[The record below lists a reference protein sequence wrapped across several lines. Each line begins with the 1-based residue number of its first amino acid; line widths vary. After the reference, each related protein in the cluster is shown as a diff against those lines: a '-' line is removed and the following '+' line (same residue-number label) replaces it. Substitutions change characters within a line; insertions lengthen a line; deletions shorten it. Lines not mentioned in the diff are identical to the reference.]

1 MKRTNVT
8 EELCRKV
15 QLMMAGNP
23 DQKEVARL
31 LGTSATTVSR
41 IKAAGFDYATFLKNT
56 DRRRVEQ
63 QNARADAAIERIN
76 KEIEKVRAAEAQPV
90 PGQIRMEIPEK
101 PAETEKPESV
111 TLPMSDQV
119 KMMRFIAGQ
128 VDRIVKALEE
138 VKKALNDGD

>member
-1 MKRTNVT
+1 MKRTQVT
-8 EELCRKV
+8 EELCRAV

-41 IKAAGFDYATFLKNT
+41 IKAAGFDYQTFLKNT
-56 DRRRVEQ
+56 E
-63 QNARADAAIERIN
+63 ARKTEKQTVSMERIN
-76 KEIEKVRAAEAQPV
+76 AEIEKVRQAEAQEM

-101 PAETEKPESV
+101 PLEAEKPE
-111 TLPMSDQV
+111 MSEQV

-128 VDRIVKALEE
+128 VEKIIEKLDEVLAAVKES
-138 VKKALNDGD
+138 

>member
-1 MKRTNVT
+1 MKRTQVT
-8 EELCRKV
+8 EELCRAV

-41 IKAAGFDYATFLKNT
+41 IKAAGFDYQTFLKNT
-56 DRRRVEQ
+56 ELRKIEQKTVKAEAAVEKI
-63 QNARADAAIERIN
+63 NA
-76 KEIEKVRAAEAQPV
+76 EIEKVRQAEAQEM

-101 PAETEKPESV
+101 PLEAEKPE
-111 TLPMSDQV
+111 MSEQV

-128 VDRIVKALEE
+128 VDRVVKALGE
-138 VKKALNDGD
+138 VLAAVKES

>member
-41 IKAAGFDYATFLKNT
+41 IKAAGFDYATFLANT

-63 QNARADAAIERIN
+63 KNARADAAIERIN
-76 KEIEKVRAAEAQPV
+76 KEIEKVRAAEAQTV

-101 PAETEKPESV
+101 PAEAEKPE
-111 TLPMSDQV
+111 MSEQV

>member
-1 MKRTNVT
+1 MKRTQVT
-8 EELCRKV
+8 EELCRAV

-41 IKAAGFDYATFLKNT
+41 IKAAGFDYQTFLKNT
-56 DRRRVEQ
+56 E
-63 QNARADAAIERIN
+63 ARKTEKQTVSMERIN
-76 KEIEKVRAAEAQPV
+76 AEIEKVRQAEAQEM

-101 PAETEKPESV
+101 TLEAEKPE
-111 TLPMSDQV
+111 MSEQV

-128 VDRIVKALEE
+128 VDRVVKALGE
-138 VKKALNDGD
+138 VLAAVKESSP

>member
-8 EELCRKV
+8 EELCRAV

-41 IKAAGFDYATFLKNT
+41 IKAAGFDYQTFLKNT
-56 DRRRVEQ
+56 ELRKIEQ
-63 QNARADAAIERIN
+63 QTVKAEAAVEKINA
-76 KEIEKVRAAEAQPV
+76 EIDKVRAAEAQTV

-101 PAETEKPESV
+101 PLEAEKPE
-111 TLPMSDQV
+111 MSEQT

-128 VDRIVKALEE
+128 VDRIIKKLEE
-138 VKKALNDGD
+138 LKNGD

>member
-1 MKRTNVT
+1 MKRTQVT
-8 EELCRKV
+8 EELCRAV

-41 IKAAGFDYATFLKNT
+41 IKAAGFDYQTFLKNT
-56 DRRRVEQ
+56 E
-63 QNARADAAIERIN
+63 ARKTEKQTVSMERISA
-76 KEIEKVRAAEAQPV
+76 EIEKVREAERQTV

-101 PAETEKPESV
+101 TLEAEKPE
-111 TLPMSDQV
+111 MSEQV

-128 VDRIVKALEE
+128 VDRVVKALGE
-138 VKKALNDGD
+138 VLAAVKES

>member
-1 MKRTNVT
+1 MKRTQVT
-8 EELCRKV
+8 EELCRAV

-41 IKAAGFDYATFLKNT
+41 IKAAGFDYQTFLKNT
-56 DRRRVEQ
+56 E
-63 QNARADAAIERIN
+63 ARKTEKQTVSMERIN
-76 KEIEKVRAAEAQPV
+76 AEIEKVRQAEAQEM

-101 PAETEKPESV
+101 LLEAEKPE
-111 TLPMSDQV
+111 MSEQV

-128 VDRIVKALEE
+128 VDRVVKALGE
-138 VKKALNDGD
+138 VLAAVKES

>member
-56 DRRRVEQ
+56 EARKIEQ
-63 QNARADAAIERIN
+63 QAVKNVEAIKKLDAAI
-76 KEIEKVRAAEAQPV
+76 KQVRAAEEQTV

-101 PAETEKPESV
+101 PLEAEKPE
-111 TLPMSDQV
+111 MSDQV

>member
-41 IKAAGFDYATFLKNT
+41 IKAAGFDYATFLANT

-101 PAETEKPESV
+101 PLEAEKPE
-111 TLPMSDQV
+111 MSEQM

-128 VDRIVKALEE
+128 VEKIIEKLDEVLAAVKES
-138 VKKALNDGD
+138 

>member
-8 EELCRKV
+8 EELCRAV

-41 IKAAGFDYATFLKNT
+41 IKAAGFDYQTFLKNT
-56 DRRRVEQ
+56 ELRKIEQ
-63 QNARADAAIERIN
+63 QTVKAEAAVEKINA
-76 KEIEKVRAAEAQPV
+76 EIDKVRAAEAQTV

-101 PAETEKPESV
+101 PLEAEKPE
-111 TLPMSDQV
+111 MSEQT

-128 VDRIVKALEE
+128 VDRVVKALGE
-138 VKKALNDGD
+138 VLAAVKEN

>member
-8 EELCRKV
+8 EELCRAV

-41 IKAAGFDYATFLKNT
+41 IKAAGFDYQTFLKNT
-56 DRRRVEQ
+56 ELRKIEQ
-63 QNARADAAIERIN
+63 QTVKAEEAVEKINA
-76 KEIEKVRAAEAQPV
+76 EIDKVRAAEAQTV

-101 PAETEKPESV
+101 PLEAEKPEIGRASCRERV
-111 TLPMSDQV
+111 SLCV
-119 KMMRFIAGQ
+119 
-128 VDRIVKALEE
+128 
-138 VKKALNDGD
+138 

>member
-8 EELCRKV
+8 EELCRAV

-41 IKAAGFDYATFLKNT
+41 IKAAGFDYQTFLKNT
-56 DRRRVEQ
+56 ELRKIEQ
-63 QNARADAAIERIN
+63 QTVKAEAAVEKINA
-76 KEIEKVRAAEAQPV
+76 EIDKVRAAEAQTV

-101 PAETEKPESV
+101 PLEAEKPE
-111 TLPMSDQV
+111 MSDQV

-128 VDRIVKALEE
+128 VDRVVKALGE
-138 VKKALNDGD
+138 VLAAVKES

>member
-8 EELCRKV
+8 EELCRAV

-41 IKAAGFDYATFLKNT
+41 IKAAGFDYATFLANT

-76 KEIEKVRAAEAQPV
+76 TEIDKVRAAEAQTV

-101 PAETEKPESV
+101 PLEAEKQESV

-128 VDRIVKALEE
+128 VDRVVKALGE
-138 VKKALNDGD
+138 VLAAVKEN

>member
-1 MKRTNVT
+1 MKRTQVT
-8 EELCRKV
+8 EELCRAV

-41 IKAAGFDYATFLKNT
+41 IKAAGFDYQTFLKNT
-56 DRRRVEQ
+56 E
-63 QNARADAAIERIN
+63 ARKTEKQTVSMERIN
-76 KEIEKVRAAEAQPV
+76 AEIEKVRQAEAQEM

-101 PAETEKPESV
+101 PLEAEKPE
-111 TLPMSDQV
+111 MSEQT

-128 VDRIVKALEE
+128 VDRILKAMEAM
-138 VKKALNDGD
+138 KNGD

>member
-41 IKAAGFDYATFLKNT
+41 IKAAGFDYQTFLKNT
-56 DRRRVEQ
+56 ELRKIEQ
-63 QNARADAAIERIN
+63 QTVKAEAAVEKINA
-76 KEIEKVRAAEAQPV
+76 EIDKVRTAEAQTL

-101 PAETEKPESV
+101 PLEAEKPE
-111 TLPMSDQV
+111 MSEQE
-119 KMMRFIAGQ
+119 KMRRFIAGQ
-128 VDRIVKALEE
+128 VDRVVKALGE
-138 VKKALNDGD
+138 VLAAVKES

>member
-8 EELCRKV
+8 EELCRAV

-41 IKAAGFDYATFLKNT
+41 IKAAGFDYQTFLKNT
-56 DRRRVEQ
+56 ELRKIEQ
-63 QNARADAAIERIN
+63 QTVKAEAAVEKINA
-76 KEIEKVRAAEAQPV
+76 EIDKVRAAEAQTV

-101 PAETEKPESV
+101 PLEAEKPE
-111 TLPMSDQV
+111 MSDQV

-128 VDRIVKALEE
+128 VDRIAKALGE
-138 VKKALNDGD
+138 VLAAVKES

>member
-1 MKRTNVT
+1 MKRTQVT
-8 EELCRKV
+8 EELCRAV

-41 IKAAGFDYATFLKNT
+41 IKAAGFDYQTFLKNT
-56 DRRRVEQ
+56 E
-63 QNARADAAIERIN
+63 ARKTEKQTVSMERIN
-76 KEIEKVRAAEAQPV
+76 AEIEKVRQAEAQEM

-101 PAETEKPESV
+101 PLEAEKPE
-111 TLPMSDQV
+111 MSEQV

-128 VDRIVKALEE
+128 VDRVVKALGE
-138 VKKALNDGD
+138 VLAAVKES

>member
-8 EELCRKV
+8 EELCRAV

-56 DRRRVEQ
+56 EARKIEQ
-63 QNARADAAIERIN
+63 QAVKTGEAMKKLDAAIEQ
-76 KEIEKVRAAEAQPV
+76 VRAAEEQTV

-101 PAETEKPESV
+101 MPVEAEKPE
-111 TLPMSDQV
+111 MSEQT

-128 VDRIVKALEE
+128 VDRIVKALGE
-138 VKKALNDGD
+138 VLAAVKEN

>member
-8 EELCRKV
+8 EELCRAV

-41 IKAAGFDYATFLKNT
+41 IKAAGFDYQTFLKNT
-56 DRRRVEQ
+56 ELRKIEQ
-63 QNARADAAIERIN
+63 QTVKAEAAVEKINA
-76 KEIEKVRAAEAQPV
+76 EIDKVRTAEAQTV

-101 PAETEKPESV
+101 PLEAEKPE
-111 TLPMSDQV
+111 MSEQT

-128 VDRIVKALEE
+128 VDRVVKALGE
-138 VKKALNDGD
+138 VLAAVKES

>member
-1 MKRTNVT
+1 MKRTQVT
-8 EELCRKV
+8 EELCRAV

-41 IKAAGFDYATFLKNT
+41 IKAAGFDYQTFLKNT
-56 DRRRVEQ
+56 ELRKIEQ
-63 QNARADAAIERIN
+63 QTVKAEAAVEKINA
-76 KEIEKVRAAEAQPV
+76 EIDKVRTAEAQTV

-101 PAETEKPESV
+101 PLEAEKPE
-111 TLPMSDQV
+111 MSEQT

-128 VDRIVKALEE
+128 VDRVVKALGE
-138 VKKALNDGD
+138 VLAAVKES

>member
-8 EELCRKV
+8 EELCRAV

-41 IKAAGFDYATFLKNT
+41 IKAAGFDYQTFLKNT
-56 DRRRVEQ
+56 ELRKIEQ
-63 QNARADAAIERIN
+63 QNVKAEAAVEKIN
-76 KEIEKVRAAEAQPV
+76 AEIDKVRTAEAQTV

-101 PAETEKPESV
+101 PLEAEKPE
-111 TLPMSDQV
+111 MSEQT

-128 VDRIVKALEE
+128 VDRVVKALGE
-138 VKKALNDGD
+138 VLAAVKES

>member
-1 MKRTNVT
+1 MKRTQVT

-15 QLMMAGNP
+15 QLMMAGNT

-31 LGTSATTVSR
+31 LGTSAATVSR
-41 IKAAGFDYATFLKNT
+41 IQAAGFDYGTFLKNT
-56 DRRRVEQ
+56 EQRRIEQ

-76 KEIEKVRAAEAQPV
+76 AEINKVRAAEAQTV

-101 PAETEKPESV
+101 PLDAEKPE
-111 TLPMSDQV
+111 MSEQV

-128 VDRIVKALEE
+128 VDRVVKALGE
-138 VKKALNDGD
+138 VLAAVKES

>member
-8 EELCRKV
+8 EELCRAV

-41 IKAAGFDYATFLKNT
+41 IKAAGFDYQTFLKNT
-56 DRRRVEQ
+56 ELRKIEQ
-63 QNARADAAIERIN
+63 QTVKAEAAVEKINA
-76 KEIEKVRAAEAQPV
+76 EIDKVRAAEAQTV

-101 PAETEKPESV
+101 PLEAEKPE
-111 TLPMSDQV
+111 MSDQV

-128 VDRIVKALEE
+128 VDRIVKALGE
-138 VKKALNDGD
+138 VLAAVKES

>member
-8 EELCRKV
+8 EELCRAV

-41 IKAAGFDYATFLKNT
+41 IKAAGFDYQTFLKNT
-56 DRRRVEQ
+56 EARKIEQ
-63 QNARADAAIERIN
+63 QAVKTGEAMKKLDAAIEQ
-76 KEIEKVRAAEAQPV
+76 VRAAEEQTV

-101 PAETEKPESV
+101 MPVEAEKPE
-111 TLPMSDQV
+111 MSDQV

-128 VDRIVKALEE
+128 VDRIVKALGE
-138 VKKALNDGD
+138 VVAAVKES

>member
-8 EELCRKV
+8 EELCRAV

-41 IKAAGFDYATFLKNT
+41 IKAAGFDYQTFLKNT
-56 DRRRVEQ
+56 ELRKIEQ
-63 QNARADAAIERIN
+63 QTVKAEAAVEKINA
-76 KEIEKVRAAEAQPV
+76 EIDKVRTAEAQTL

-101 PAETEKPESV
+101 PLEAEKPE
-111 TLPMSDQV
+111 MSEQE
-119 KMMRFIAGQ
+119 KMRRFIAGQ
-128 VDRIVKALEE
+128 VDRVVKALGE
-138 VKKALNDGD
+138 VLAAVKES

>member
-8 EELCRKV
+8 EELCRAV

-41 IKAAGFDYATFLKNT
+41 IKAAGFDYQTFLKNT
-56 DRRRVEQ
+56 ELRKIEQ
-63 QNARADAAIERIN
+63 QTVKAEAAVEKINA
-76 KEIEKVRAAEAQPV
+76 EIDKVRTAEAQTV

-101 PAETEKPESV
+101 PLEAEKPE
-111 TLPMSDQV
+111 MSEQE
-119 KMMRFIAGQ
+119 KMRRFIAGQ
-128 VDRIVKALEE
+128 VDKVVKVLRELGEVLAALKES
-138 VKKALNDGD
+138 

>member
-8 EELCRKV
+8 EELCRAV

-41 IKAAGFDYATFLKNT
+41 IKAAGFDYQTFLKNT
-56 DRRRVEQ
+56 ELRKIEQ
-63 QNARADAAIERIN
+63 QTVKAEEAVEKINA
-76 KEIEKVRAAEAQPV
+76 EIDKVRAAEAQTV

-101 PAETEKPESV
+101 PLEAEKPE
-111 TLPMSDQV
+111 MSEQV

-128 VDRIVKALEE
+128 VDRVVKVMRELGEVLAALKES
-138 VKKALNDGD
+138 

>member
-41 IKAAGFDYATFLKNT
+41 IKAAGFDYQTFLKNT
-56 DRRRVEQ
+56 ELRKIEQ
-63 QNARADAAIERIN
+63 QTVKAEAAVEKINA
-76 KEIEKVRAAEAQPV
+76 EIDKVRAAEAQTV

-101 PAETEKPESV
+101 PLEAEKPE
-111 TLPMSDQV
+111 MSEQV